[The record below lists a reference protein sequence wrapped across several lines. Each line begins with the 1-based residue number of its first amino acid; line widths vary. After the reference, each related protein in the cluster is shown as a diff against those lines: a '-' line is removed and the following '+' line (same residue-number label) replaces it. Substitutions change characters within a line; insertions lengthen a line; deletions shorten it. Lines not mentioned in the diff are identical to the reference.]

1 MEKLHGLNTLGNRLQ
16 RVEERIFES
25 KNNLISKIKNKHENQ
40 QQMNL
45 DKMNTNYKVSLFEN
59 IDDLSDSNIIE
70 IIIFTIKY
78 VKQNIDSISK
88 LLQIKTSEDLI
99 LFTIISLL
107 EIDHD
112 TYSSDMLLLSVTSLL
127 KLIILTPEPVKDI
140 EPVKKYGLMRKKSML
155 VL

>member
-25 KNNLISKIKNKHENQ
+25 KNNLISKIKNKHESQ
-40 QQMNL
+40 QQVNL

-59 IDDLSDSNIIE
+59 IEDLSDNNIIE
-70 IIIFTIKY
+70 IIVFTIKY

-88 LLQIKTSEDLI
+88 LLQIKTSDDLI

-112 TYSSDMLLLSVTSLL
+112 AYSSDMLLLSVTSLL
-127 KLIILTPEPVKDI
+127 KIIILTPEPVKDI